1 MYTIRQSGIP
11 ALEELSMSKLSHLV
25 VILLGAVSCGLSQD
39 VQSATLV
46 GTVTDHTGAVIPGAT
61 VAVTNTQTQVVSR
74 GVSNSEGAYYI
85 PFLANGSYNVT
96 IEAAG
101 FKKYV
106 RNGITLQGGQNPRI
120 DVQLEVGSL
129 TDVVEVTAS
138 TPLLATDSVVVGG
151 VDDA

>member
-1 MYTIRQSGIP
+1 
-11 ALEELSMSKLSHLV
+11 MSKLIHPAV
-25 VILLGAVSCGLSQD
+25 FLLAAVSCAISQD
-39 VQSATLV
+39 VQTATLV

-74 GVSNSEGAYYI
+74 GVTNGDGAYYI

-106 RNGITLQGGQNPRI
+106 RNGITLQDR
-120 DVQLEVGSL
+120 
-129 TDVVEVTAS
+129 
-138 TPLLATDSVVVGG
+138 
-151 VDDA
+151 